1 MAALPWKK
9 SSAGTRVYLSVAAV
23 AVMAV
28 SIVWLSPSGH
38 ASAYGAADY
47 ADVNVTYNGK
57 SFSVQK
63 VTVDLKDPYLRV
75 EPVEAQEGIGHVES
89 LGSIAERSG
98 AVAAVNGTFFDA
110 YEADDSSRYPNGLM
124 LSGGTVIHSG
134 GNQAIAVGS
143 DKLPQIIAMKTADS
157 VTVQRGSAKPY
168 TFTAWGV
175 NKYYGAEST
184 DQVVVY
190 TKEFGPNVA
199 FGGGTKAV
207 VDESDR
213 IVQLTTGSAAIPED
227 GYVVF
232 VGHSANNRQYV
243 LPELH
248 VGDTVKLGQQV
259 TAGSVTSGGYEW
271 EAALGAGPKLLTNG
285 AVDIDYTRDGFTD
298 PKITSAAGV
307 RSFVGVDGSKRL
319 VFGNVSSAT
328 IGELAGVLLQLGL
341 TDAMNLDGGASS
353 GLYANGTMVRYP
365 GRLLSNALVVKR
377 YDKPQVQIAVNGN
390 FVNEFRGFIQGE
402 TTMAPFRGIFERIK
416 ATFQWDG
423 NQRVLTAQKGGTTIV
438 LRPNDPYATVNGA
451 KVKLDEAPT
460 IVDDHIYIPL
470 RFVTQTLGAKVD
482 WNQNLYRATVTIP

>member
-1 MAALPWKK
+1 MAALPWTK
-9 SSAGTRVYLSVAAV
+9 SSAGTRVYRSVAV
-23 AVMAV
+23 VTVMAV
-28 SIVWLSPSGH
+28 AIVWLSPPRH

-63 VTVDLKDPYLRV
+63 VTVDLKDPFLRV
-75 EPVEAQEGIGHVES
+75 EPVAAQEGIGHVES
-89 LGSIAERSG
+89 LASIAERSG

-143 DKLPQIIAMKTADS
+143 DKLPQIVAMKTADS
-157 VTVQRGSAKPY
+157 VTVQHGSAKPY

-213 IVQLTTGSAAIPED
+213 IVQLTTGSATIPED

-285 AVDIDYTRDGFTD
+285 A
-298 PKITSAAGV
+298 
-307 RSFVGVDGSKRL
+307 
-319 VFGNVSSAT
+319 
-328 IGELAGVLLQLGL
+328 
-341 TDAMNLDGGASS
+341 
-353 GLYANGTMVRYP
+353 
-365 GRLLSNALVVKR
+365 
-377 YDKPQVQIAVNGN
+377 
-390 FVNEFRGFIQGE
+390 
-402 TTMAPFRGIFERIK
+402 
-416 ATFQWDG
+416 
-423 NQRVLTAQKGGTTIV
+423 
-438 LRPNDPYATVNGA
+438 
-451 KVKLDEAPT
+451 
-460 IVDDHIYIPL
+460 
-470 RFVTQTLGAKVD
+470 
-482 WNQNLYRATVTIP
+482 